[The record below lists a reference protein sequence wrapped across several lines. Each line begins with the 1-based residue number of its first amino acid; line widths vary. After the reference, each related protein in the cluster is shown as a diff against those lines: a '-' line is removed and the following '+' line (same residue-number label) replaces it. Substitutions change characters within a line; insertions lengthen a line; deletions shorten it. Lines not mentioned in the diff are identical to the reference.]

1 MRVSDPPS
9 VRIATCQVG
18 GRFSRCHN
26 PAPKSCQYCG
36 RNFCETHTYYIED
49 HEAVCT
55 RTPCTRKRDDMV
67 VHVEYRRRVTQRN
80 HAGLCGEEEC
90 GPHPGFECS
99 LCLGLFCA
107 LHLQERMYPFREG
120 WVVQER
126 RVSVCARCWARRK
139 VWRR

>member
-1 MRVSDPPS
+1 MGVSDPPF

-26 PAPKSCQYCG
+26 EAPHSCQYCG
-36 RNFCETHTYYIED
+36 RNFCQVHTYFREE

-55 RTPCTRKRDDMV
+55 RTPCQRKRDDMV
-67 VHVEYRRRVTQRN
+67 VHMEYRARVTQRN
-80 HAGLCGEEEC
+80 HAGLCGAEEC

-99 LCLGLFCA
+99 LCQGLFCA
-107 LHLQERMYPFREG
+107 LHLQERMYPFRDG
-120 WVVQER
+120 WVMQER
-126 RVSVCARCWARRK
+126 RVSVCPRCWARRK